1 MAKNMLKAAKVTK
14 TIRRNNSIMESFE
27 QHKRAQMLH
36 PELDG
41 IEEHEVCE
49 MYTWIFSEDDAI
61 TEKAAIK
68 EIYSGSHGV
77 HCISA
82 NKNSV
87 YFSTSY
93 GDLMSYKY
101 KHRSKFQRMSR
112 RRPPT
117 PWDFRSKTVQE
128 LQDTNIAQIV
138 DSTWGRK
145 FKIFA
150 LQKIFMA

>member
-1 MAKNMLKAAKVTK
+1 MKPLLRRITSEYEAEKQVSGQVELSSIIQTFLRREKFQTIHNRFDTGKEERAAERRRIKRRGKMAKNMLKAAKVTK

-68 EIYSGSHGV
+68 EIYMV
-77 HCISA
+77 PMVFTA
-82 NKNSV
+82 
-87 YFSTSY
+87 
-93 GDLMSYKY
+93 
-101 KHRSKFQRMSR
+101 FQ
-112 RRPPT
+112 
-117 PWDFRSKTVQE
+117 
-128 LQDTNIAQIV
+128 
-138 DSTWGRK
+138 
-145 FKIFA
+145 
-150 LQKIFMA
+150 

>member
-1 MAKNMLKAAKVTK
+1 MLKAAKVTK

-49 MYTWIFSEDDAI
+49 MYTWIFSENGPIKDR
-61 TEKAAIK
+61 AAIK

-101 KHRSKFQRMSR
+101 KPSPQVPADVEKTATQHHGTSEA
-112 RRPPT
+112 
-117 PWDFRSKTVQE
+117 KTVE
-128 LQDTNIAQIV
+128 DLQD
-138 DSTWGRK
+138 
-145 FKIFA
+145 KI
-150 LQKIFMA
+150 LLKL